1 MAAARRREGSHRPPT
16 PGSPRGS
23 AAARGTPAAL
33 RATWP
38 AGPVEVPTGT
48 VEVRPDPDRSS
59 GATLLVNGVPSS
71 YVDLDDPGLL
81 AFEYMQQM
89 ALVVDLVRPG
99 SPLDVVHLGA
109 GGCALARA
117 LDATRPGSR
126 QLAVEL
132 DARLPELARTWF
144 GLPRAPALRIRAGD
158 AREQLERLGDASADV
173 VVRDVFA
180 GDRTPAHLTTLEVAL
195 HAARVVRPDGAY
207 LVNCADRPPLAL
219 ARSEVATLVA
229 AFRDVAVIAEPA
241 LLRGRG
247 YGNVVVAAAH
257 DEALLAG
264 PGLARAVRA
273 LPAPARLL
281 RGDDLRAFV
290 AGAPVLR
297 DPAPPSA
304 GGTATADEARA
315 DAATRGTHTTD
326 TPTTDT
332 AATDMAAPDSR
343 DAPRAGP

>member
-1 MAAARRREGSHRPPT
+1 MSAARRREGSHRPPT
-16 PGSPRGS
+16 PGSAR
-23 AAARGTPAAL
+23 AAASHRGGPAAL
-33 RATWP
+33 RAGWP
-38 AGPVEVPTGT
+38 DGPVEVPTGT
-48 VEVRPDPDRSS
+48 VEVRPDPDHAS

-71 YVDLDDPGLL
+71 YVDLEDSGVL

-89 ALVVDLVRPG
+89 ALVIDVVRPG
-99 SPLDVVHLGA
+99 TPLDVVHLGA

-158 AREQLERLGDASADV
+158 AREQLERLADASADV

-180 GDRTPAHLTTLEVAL
+180 GDRTPAHLTTLEVAQQ
-195 HAARVVRPDGAY
+195 AARVVRAGGVY
-207 LVNCADRPPLAL
+207 LVNCADRPPLTL
-219 ARSEVATLVA
+219 ARSEIATLRE
-229 AFRDVAVIAEPA
+229 AFADVAVIAEPA

-257 DEALLAG
+257 DEDLLGVA
-264 PGLARAVRA
+264 GLARAVRT

-281 RGDDLRAFV
+281 RGDELRAFV

-297 DPAPPSA
+297 DPPP
-304 GGTATADEARA
+304 
-315 DAATRGTHTTD
+315 
-326 TPTTDT
+326 
-332 AATDMAAPDSR
+332 APDGGAAA
-343 DAPRAGP
+343 DAPRAAP